1 MSLLGARPILL
12 IGFALAALADTRAF
26 AQSPKATPS
35 PSPTPSPAPIREIVE
50 QEAEKIVQ
58 KEMREGVPRFEDRVD
73 VLGKTPQMMLER
85 FFGGAEVECGA
96 LPGGVPSESD
106 MRDARPMPAQAI
118 DLMGAAQALLKALKG
133 EDKGPPKYFLYRVR
147 KANDARYE
155 LREGKIPVAWMYGG
169 INGSTFELL
178 QGFSDRDTAVRGLRR
193 MEKGFL
199 TPTPLASERESPW
212 VYKTCRTVKR

>member
-1 MSLLGARPILL
+1 ML
-12 IGFALAALADTRAF
+12 IGLALAALAAPRAF
-26 AQSPKATPS
+26 AQSPAPS
-35 PSPTPSPAPIREIVE
+35 PSPSPSASPAPIREIVE

-58 KEMREGVPRFEDRVD
+58 KEMREGVPRFEEQVE
-73 VLGKTPQMMLER
+73 VFGKTPQMMLER
-85 FFGGAEVECGA
+85 FFGGAEVECGS

-106 MRDARPMPAQAI
+106 MRGVRPMPGQALDFI
-118 DLMGAAQALLKALKG
+118 GAAQQLLKALKG
-133 EDKGPPKYFLYRVR
+133 EDKGPPRYFLYRVR
-147 KANDARYE
+147 KADEARYE

-169 INGSTFELL
+169 VNGNTFELL